1 MVPPTAVTNA
11 ASSITATSATLNGT
25 VNPNGLTTNAIFEWS
40 TSSFTPPSGGG
51 TPGTTDTP
59 SYNAG
64 AGSSAEAY
72 NTFLTGLTP
81 NTIYYYDAYCGN
93 SSGVGHGYVT
103 SFQTLPLAAPTVT
116 TGSVSSL
123 TATSAVLNGTAN
135 PNGLD
140 TTWFFQA
147 APNPSLSGSGNFGGG
162 DAGTGRTPVGETYA
176 LTGVSSNT
184 EFWFRIVAVSAGGTS
199 YGSILSFTT
208 AMVPPT
214 AVTNAA
220 SSITA
225 TSATLNGTVNPNGTQ
240 CWMQYYWGTTP
251 SFGNY
256 LSGSPNNG
264 DLSVGSGQ
272 SAVSGPDPL

>member
-123 TATSAVLNGTAN
+123 TATSAVLNGTVN

-140 TTWFFQA
+140 TTWFF
-147 APNPSLSGSGNFGGG
+147 
-162 DAGTGRTPVGETYA
+162 
-176 LTGVSSNT
+176 
-184 EFWFRIVAVSAGGTS
+184 
-199 YGSILSFTT
+199 
-208 AMVPPT
+208 
-214 AVTNAA
+214 
-220 SSITA
+220 
-225 TSATLNGTVNPNGTQ
+225 
-240 CWMQYYWGTTP
+240 
-251 SFGNY
+251 
-256 LSGSPNNG
+256 
-264 DLSVGSGQ
+264 
-272 SAVSGPDPL
+272 